1 MLIISNLKALQ
12 SLLQNMLVTKTRI
25 SSSDISIEVYDTTKS
40 TEEFPPVFEDVVS
53 NRIPF
58 IDETPRNPK
67 NSGSSSTVSI
77 LITDTTNVTQT
88 NYSAMASYEEST
100 HKVYTS
106 CNTLDDG
113 QISANDAHV
122 TRYC

>member
-1 MLIISNLKALQ
+1 MLA
-12 SLLQNMLVTKTRI
+12 TKNRI

-67 NSGSSSTVSI
+67 NSGSSTVSI
-77 LITDTTNVTQT
+77 LITDTTNVTQANCIT
-88 NYSAMASYEEST
+88 TTSYGEST
-100 HKVYTS
+100 HKVDTS

>member
-1 MLIISNLKALQ
+1 MLIKSNLTALQ
-12 SLLQNMLVTKTRI
+12 SLLQDMLVTKTRV
-25 SSSDISIEVYDTTKS
+25 SSSDLSIEVYDTAKS

-58 IDETPRNPK
+58 IDETPKNPK
-67 NSGSSSTVSI
+67 NSGSSTVSI

-88 NYSAMASYEEST
+88 NCIAMTLHGEST
-100 HKVYTS
+100 HKVDTS
-106 CNTLDDG
+106 CNTLDDE
-113 QISANDAHV
+113 QISVNDAHV